1 MCGSCVSLISYKRNI
16 IILTLVYYKY
26 SICTTSYKS
35 ATLVAD
41 FLRPFLD
48 LGQRTQI
55 VVVDNDSK
63 DGTTE
68 KLAKFGDRIK
78 VLSLKCSRGLG
89 RQRAMEISDGEIIV
103 NVEFDV
109 EYSGIRNALDYYEKS
124 DKGKIYYFMINGQK
138 CNASLYIGRRELFF
152 KTGGFPDLNYAE
164 DLYLNKIAQKLGL
177 FEPVN
182 IDMDIHCLE
191 VSGISSGSE
200 ARYAN
205 TKFKLAMRRLIA
217 TRDILFVNQI
227 SYADLMKK
235 YKLKGAKAIFI
246 GLPEYLIGKIL
257 RFTIKV
263 PKIDA

>member
-1 MCGSCVSLISYKRNI
+1 MHF
-16 IILTLVYYKY
+16 KY

-35 ATLVAD
+35 AFLVDD
-41 FLRPFLD
+41 FVKPFLV
-48 LGQRTQI
+48 LGPEVQI
-55 VVVDNDSK
+55 IVVDNESN
-63 DGTTE
+63 DGTCE
-68 KLAKFGDRIK
+68 RLSKLGAQVK
-78 VLSLKCSRGLG
+78 VTSLKCSRGLG
-89 RQRAMEISDGEIIV
+89 RQRAMEISEAEVII

-109 EYSGIRNALDYYEKS
+109 EYSGIKKALDYYEKA

-138 CNASLYIGRRELFF
+138 CNASLYIGQRELFF

-177 FEPVN
+177 LEPVN

-205 TKFKLAMRRLIA
+205 TKFKLVVRRLIA

-227 SYADLMKK
+227 GYTDLMKK
-235 YKLKGAKAIFI
+235 YKLRGAKAILI
-246 GLPEYLIGKIL
+246 GMPEYILGKIL

-263 PKIDA
+263 PKIEA